1 MTALN
6 PPPFCAL
13 AIISWNAGRVSA
25 DVPLVAFLSGG
36 VDSSAVVALMQ
47 AVSARPVKS
56 FSIGFHEKEFDES
69 AHAKAVAAHLG
80 TDHTELFVT
89 PQDALNV
96 VAELPRWYDEPFA
109 DSSQIPT
116 LLLSRLTRRHV
127 TVALSGD
134 GGDEVFAGYNRHFW
148 ATRIWDKA
156 ERVPG
161 FARSMAA
168 GFINAVPPSGW
179 DRLAKVLP
187 GRIPPQFGDKLH
199 KVANIFGADGID
211 DVYRRLVS
219 QWQDPAR
226 ALLNAHERQDV
237 LWDETTAKDRP
248 DAIGRMQM
256 LDMLTYLPDDI
267 LTKVDRASMAASL
280 EARVPLLDHRV
291 VEFAW
296 TLPRDFMVRNGQGKA
311 ILRDVLYRHVPREL
325 IERPK
330 MGFGVPL
337 GDWLRGDLR
346 DWAEDLLS
354 EQRLKDDGYF
364 NAQTVRSLWA
374 EHLSGKRNA
383 QHALW
388 TVLMFQA
395 WRAY

>member
-1 MTALN
+1 
-6 PPPFCAL
+6 
-13 AIISWNAGRVSA
+13 
-25 DVPLVAFLSGG
+25 
-36 VDSSAVVALMQ
+36 
-47 AVSARPVKS
+47 
-56 FSIGFHEKEFDES
+56 
-69 AHAKAVAAHLG
+69 
-80 TDHTELFVT
+80 
-89 PQDALNV
+89 
-96 VAELPRWYDEPFA
+96 
-109 DSSQIPT
+109 
-116 LLLSRLTRRHV
+116 
-127 TVALSGD
+127 
-134 GGDEVFAGYNRHFW
+134 
-148 ATRIWDKA
+148 
-156 ERVPG
+156 
-161 FARSMAA
+161 
-168 GFINAVPPSGW
+168 
-179 DRLAKVLP
+179 
-187 GRIPPQFGDKLH
+187 
-199 KVANIFGADGID
+199 
-211 DVYRRLVS
+211 
-219 QWQDPAR
+219 
-226 ALLNAHERQDV
+226 
-237 LWDETTAKDRP
+237 
-248 DAIGRMQM
+248 MQM